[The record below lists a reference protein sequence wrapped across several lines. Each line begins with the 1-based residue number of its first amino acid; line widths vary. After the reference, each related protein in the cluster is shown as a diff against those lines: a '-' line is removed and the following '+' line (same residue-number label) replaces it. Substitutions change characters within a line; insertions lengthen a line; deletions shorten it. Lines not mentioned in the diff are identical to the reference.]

1 MLIAPQLKASVMRL
15 VVRFEK
21 MRLSVVLV
29 LFLLGLGSAQGQT
42 LPRFES
48 YPASG
53 HFNGTPAP
61 AIISHPRARLFRTM
75 IQNQAKAQPNFAGH
89 YHLATWGCGS
99 DCQGLAL
106 IDARTG
112 RVYFNPRA
120 LNVAGVPYQDEER
133 LQFRPDSRLLIISGS
148 VDGFNRYQDE
158 AKFYY
163 VWRNNRF
170 RLIRKARIQKYES

>member
-1 MLIAPQLKASVMRL
+1 MK
-15 VVRFEK
+15 
-21 MRLSVVLV
+21 LSAVFIVVLV
-29 LFLLGLGSAQGQT
+29 LLGAASTQGQT

-48 YPASG
+48 YPAAGRFS
-53 HFNGTPAP
+53 GTPAP

-75 IQNQAKAQPNFAGH
+75 IQNQAKDQPNFAGH
-89 YHLATWGCGS
+89 YHVATWGCGT

-133 LQFRPDSRLLIISGS
+133 LQFRLDSRLMIISGS

-163 VWRNNRF
+163 EWRNNHF
-170 RLIRKARIQKYES
+170 RLIRKTKIKKYNP